1 MIKKSSFCVVTCNEV
16 RLVVVFTTHPQ
27 DRFPG
32 LCDVNLPEAGA
43 GEGTLGGALVGAV
56 VGAVVRTGV
65 GALFT
70 GQYLLA
76 PHPTYTGWSTVR
88 T

>member
-43 GEGTLGGALVGAV
+43 GEGTLGGALVGAGEGALR
-56 VGAVVRTGV
+56 GAVVRTGV

-76 PHPTYTGWSTVR
+76 PRPTYTG
-88 T
+88 